1 MGRRFR
7 RCLAVHDAIKR
18 CLAAGGEVLKRLDF
32 NFHELAHESRTVSV
46 AEGNVLQA
54 QQTIGNGPV
63 VAAVTELVLPLQPL
77 ESRLTGTKDRVE
89 KHLLKLRV
97 FHKVGKV
104 AVRRAFDLDP
114 IVLRKLDDFAPPE
127 GDFILVDLLPKVAAP
142 QEIVLVNVEIVSVG
156 EAAQQ
161 RWRQRGV
168 TRDALNGRRRLAC
181 PDRFAVVL
189 PPLCQ
194 HGVSFRIDCSVD
206 HLSGALVVSVER
218 TPDLFWPPLGL
229 QGLRHWPLVIEVLR
243 PFRRAKKGYLGTST
257 IPRIVAA
264 NGSSRVSETL
274 AEQGLLADQWLMGEM
289 APRRGVEPLF
299 PT

>member
-1 MGRRFR
+1 MSIVVDGLVADDLQEFAQLATLSENRLSRPLALPARVVEVLLDEAGHQLARLCRRHGMGRRFR

-127 GDFILVDLLPKVAAP
+127 GDFILVDLL
-142 QEIVLVNVEIVSVG
+142 
-156 EAAQQ
+156 Q
-161 RWRQRGV
+161 RS
-168 TRDALNGRRRLAC
+168 
-181 PDRFAVVL
+181 P
-189 PPLCQ
+189 
-194 HGVSFRIDCSVD
+194 
-206 HLSGALVVSVER
+206 
-218 TPDLFWPPLGL
+218 
-229 QGLRHWPLVIEVLR
+229 RHR
-243 PFRRAKKGYLGTST
+243 K
-257 IPRIVAA
+257 
-264 NGSSRVSETL
+264 SSS
-274 AEQGLLADQWLMGEM
+274 
-289 APRRGVEPLF
+289 
-299 PT
+299 